1 MAETIYVYALDAR
14 GIQPCNRNARGLLQ
28 VASGG
33 ELRPYKALWKNLDIA
48 YSLKN
53 YRSMFWPGLN
63 IYNDWSEE
71 ERKLLLIKSNQF
83 IQFF

>member
-1 MAETIYVYALDAR
+1 MAEIIYVYALDAR

-33 ELRPYKALWKNLDIA
+33 ELRPYKALRKNLDIA

-63 IYNDWSEE
+63 IYND
-71 ERKLLLIKSNQF
+71 
-83 IQFF
+83 

>member
-1 MAETIYVYALDAR
+1 MAEIIYVYALDAR

-48 YSLKN
+48 
-53 YRSMFWPGLN
+53 F
-63 IYNDWSEE
+63 
-71 ERKLLLIKSNQF
+71 
-83 IQFF
+83 

>member
-1 MAETIYVYALDAR
+1 MAEIIYVYALDAR

-28 VASGG
+28 VASVG

-53 YRSMFWPGLN
+53 YRSMFWPSLN